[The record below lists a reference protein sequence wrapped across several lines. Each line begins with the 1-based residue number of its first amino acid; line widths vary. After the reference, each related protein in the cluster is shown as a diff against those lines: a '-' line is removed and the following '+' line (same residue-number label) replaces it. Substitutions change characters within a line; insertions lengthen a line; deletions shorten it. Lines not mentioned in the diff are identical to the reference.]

1 MFPTIERAPR
11 RSRYSSATWYPA
23 AGLAG
28 LRRRRVLVDFD
39 AVLRAATD
47 PAASNSATRVSP
59 RSTLTNTC
67 FFNAHSVLY
76 GSLRTFAEEARA
88 LRARSSGRTRAA
100 PSVVGVGGGPHWRGS
115 GQDETI
121 PRVFVAAVM
130 RACTHI
136 DCRRPMAIKVTRT
149 E

>member
-76 GSLRTFAEEARA
+76 VSLGKFAKGARA

-100 PSVVGVGGGPHWRGS
+100 RPLS
-115 GQDETI
+115 G
-121 PRVFVAAVM
+121 AAVM
-130 RACTHI
+130 TKPDLGSSSRQSCVLAHI
-136 DCRRPMAIKVTRT
+136 LTVEGRSR
-149 E
+149 

>member
-76 GSLRTFAEEARA
+76 VSLDRFAEGARA
-88 LRARSSGRTRAA
+88 LRARSSGRTGAA
-100 PSVVGVGGGPHWRGS
+100 PLLWAAVRHH
-115 GQDETI
+115 ETS
-121 PRVFVAAVM
+121 PRLFVAAVM

-136 DCRRPMAIKVTRT
+136 DCRRPIAM
-149 E
+149 

>member
-76 GSLRTFAEEARA
+76 VSLGKFAEEARA

-100 PSVVGVGGGPHWRGS
+100 RPRKRGS
-115 GQDETI
+115 GHDETS

-136 DCRRPMAIKVTRT
+136 DCRRPIAMNVTRT
-149 E
+149 EEPP